1 MRTTHGL
8 SARVAAEVRAEQARQ
23 RLSGRDLARRVEL
36 PTSTVARWLRAETP
50 MDLDDVQLLA
60 HALGVSVTTLLTR
73 AEQAAAIAQP
83 AATGTDG
90 ANSEIACS
98 RKLPGQGLEL
108 VAWADDLADE
118 LAGELAGGASGRR
131 HLTLVPAAP
140 DGAGD
145 EDADA
150 EIGAVTADLAVRRS
164 A

>member
-1 MRTTHGL
+1 MSTYGL

-50 MDLDDVQLLA
+50 MDLDDVERLA
-60 HALGVSVTTLLTR
+60 RALGVSVSTLLTR
-73 AEQAAAIAQP
+73 AEQAAAIVQP

-98 RKLPGQGLEL
+98 RKSPGHGLDL
-108 VAWADDLADE
+108 VVFADE
-118 LAGELAGGASGRR
+118 AVGRR
-131 HLTLVPAAP
+131 HLTLVPP
-140 DGAGD
+140 SPAG
-145 EDADA
+145 EDLDDA
-150 EIGAVTADLAVRRS
+150 EVAAVDAGHGVVLTDLSARRS